1 MVHPIINIISQYHQN
16 VDINSKKYKSW
27 NENHNYGID
36 HHGSADAIEKY
47 SAVKMFCI
55 SVEKHNL
62 RYTVYIGD
70 GNTSFLV
77 EWKKPSV
84 INPRTT
90 MLLNRRTAL
99 VTCRKE
105 WILLYAYIKTNA
117 MEANY
122 LMEKTVFGR
131 GCLTD
136 ADVDKI

>member
-1 MVHPIINIISQYHQN
+1 M
-16 VDINSKKYKSW
+16 
-27 NENHNYGID
+27 
-36 HHGSADAIEKY
+36 EKY

-70 GNTSFLV
+70 DNISFLV
-77 EWKKPSV
+77 EWKKLSV

-90 MLLNRRTAL
+90 MLFNKRTAL

-105 WILLYAYIKTNA
+105 WVLLYACIKINA

-122 LMEKTVFGR
+122 LMEKTVLGR